1 MTLAPRYY
9 SFTIWP
15 LWVFLKERQIVSFMV
30 ERAVPV
36 SQQQRL
42 ERFRRDDL
50 ARRDAER
57 VNVAGHYVEVVA
69 VDVESIKLVSDR

>member
-1 MTLAPRYY
+1 M
-9 SFTIWP
+9 
-15 LWVFLKERQIVSFMV
+15 KERQIVSFMV

-36 SQQQRL
+36 SQRQRL

-50 ARRDAER
+50 ARHDAER

>member
-1 MTLAPRYY
+1 M
-9 SFTIWP
+9 
-15 LWVFLKERQIVSFMV
+15 KERQIVSFMV

-36 SQQQRL
+36 SQRQRL

-50 ARRDAER
+50 ARGDAER

>member
-1 MTLAPRYY
+1 
-9 SFTIWP
+9 
-15 LWVFLKERQIVSFMV
+15 MV

-36 SQQQRL
+36 SQRQRL